1 VALARQEHPCAV
13 EKNIRAHSVQESKIL
28 GVDGILSG
36 TQRKSDSAA
45 EGEARVCVGDA
56 GDIAINVTP

>member
-1 VALARQEHPCAV
+1 V